1 MTSSP
6 QDEANPAPS
15 VPPVLPSSSEA
26 AVPPG
31 PETAASGS
39 AFSTGTTLRE
49 ARTRKGLTLGEMST
63 RLRIREIFLSA
74 LESGQTKDLPG
85 GTYAIGFLRSYAEA
99 LDLDSEEM
107 VRRFR
112 AEAAGELDNR
122 TELSFPSP
130 VSEGRIPGGAIL
142 FIGIILAV
150 LAYGGWYLISTYG
163 EETAEMVPSLPER
176 LNALIHRPAAERKT
190 RTDIKTAQTS
200 APAPQSATETA
211 SSAAVPDNE
220 VIPPSEEDD
229 SKAKPVS
236 TVSVLPPNAPA
247 PPMNASVAP
256 PPLPTVPKAVAET
269 PTVPTAP
276 SSSLAG
282 AAQAPAAS
290 PQPATGASPATEP
303 APADGRVIGQENTDS
318 RITLRAEID
327 DCWVQVREMDG
338 QLLLS
343 RLMRKGESFRVPNRS
358 GLTMM
363 VGNAGALEVVVD
375 GTRIPS
381 LGAPGQVRRDIHLDA
396 EKLKSAT
403 N

>member
-15 VPPVLPSSSEA
+15 VPPVLPSSSETA
-26 AVPPG
+26 ASPG
-31 PETAASGS
+31 QETIASGS
-39 AFSTGTTLRE
+39 AFSTGATLRE
-49 ARTRKGLTLGEMST
+49 ARARKGLTLGEMST

-85 GTYAIGFLRSYAEA
+85 GTYAIGFLRSYAES

-176 LNALIHRPAAERKT
+176 LNALIHRPTAERKT

-200 APAPQSATETA
+200 APAPQAVTETTA
-211 SSAAVPDNE
+211 TTDSTATSPDNE
-220 VIPPSEEDD
+220 VVPPIEEDD
-229 SKAKPVS
+229 GKGKPVPAAP
-236 TVSVLPPNAPA
+236 VLPPNAPA

-256 PPLPTVPKAVAET
+256 PPLPTAPKPATGT
-269 PTVPTAP
+269 PPI
-276 SSSLAG
+276 
-282 AAQAPAAS
+282 APAAPPPS
-290 PQPATGASPATEP
+290 TTTGTAQPTPVQSAAEP

-381 LGAPGQVRRDIHLDA
+381 LGAPGQVRRDIHLEA